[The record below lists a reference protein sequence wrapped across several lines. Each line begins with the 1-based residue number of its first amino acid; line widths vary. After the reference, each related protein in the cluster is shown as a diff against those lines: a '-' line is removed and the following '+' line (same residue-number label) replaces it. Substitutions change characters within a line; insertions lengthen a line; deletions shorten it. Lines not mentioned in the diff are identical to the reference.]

1 MSAGG
6 ARKTF
11 YANDQFNK
19 KATRE
24 WGVNN
29 GTAAGY
35 QQIPMSRGRIIDPI
49 AAAGENSAEKMFHK
63 PRALSRQ
70 TDAHIRIE
78 VHRDETIINHL
89 QRE

>member
-1 MSAGG
+1 
-6 ARKTF
+6 
-11 YANDQFNK
+11 
-19 KATRE
+19 
-24 WGVNN
+24 
-29 GTAAGY
+29 
-35 QQIPMSRGRIIDPI
+35 MSRGRIIDPVT
-49 AAAGENSAEKMFHK
+49 AAGENSAEKMFHK